1 MRPKV
6 RMVRVTLRPIN
17 IRKNRQQRDATRR
30 NTPTTAQNRRGQQEP
45 EGSAPRRRASSTT
58 PQVPEENN
66 ATTEKPQLRTKNSR
80 ECRSATPPGNSSAD
94 GFRTPVGVRP
104 CAITSSCLRWSS
116 WQPSEQRSW
125 PMQPSGPSAQPSSC
139 SLRPWHPP
147 RRRSSSSNANDA
159 SWASP
164 P

>member
-1 MRPKV
+1 MR
-6 RMVRVTLRPIN
+6 
-17 IRKNRQQRDATRR
+17 ATR
-30 NTPTTAQNRRGQQEP
+30 TRRGRTTP
-45 EGSAPRRRASSTT
+45 KRICRNATNPRRKRHSKLPEAMR
-58 PQVPEENN
+58 QVSESDT
-66 ATTEKPQLRTKNSR
+66 TTETPRPHTKNPREQPYPPKCPSCTQKNSR

-139 SLRPWHPP
+139 SLRPLHPP